1 MELVYFENSYWEDY
15 TVVENRD
22 SEDVLMSISIDG
34 FPEDDSKSG
43 EVIAKVWLT
52 KHRDIVVDWHNNMYR
67 MNDTVLKLV
76 EDSKKVLK
84 RGY

>member
-34 FPEDDSKSG
+34 FPEDDNKNG

-52 KHRDIVVDWHNNMYR
+52 KHKDIVVDWHNNMYM

-76 EDSKKVLK
+76 EDSKNVLK

>member
-1 MELVYFENSYWEDY
+1 MELVYFENSYLEDY

-34 FPEDDSKSG
+34 FPEDDNKSG

-52 KHRDIVVDWHNNMYR
+52 KHKDIVVDWHNNMYR